1 MMGVTRMKEYLELV
15 SHGGSSRFC
24 WNEGGTGEPILLLH
38 GLLGESSHWTASI
51 EALVGC
57 YRPIALTLPIF
68 EPWLAETSPIELAEC
83 VRTFLESQ
91 GISHAVIGGNSLGGH
106 VALELALVHPD
117 RVSALILTGSSGLFE
132 RSFTQGVPHR
142 PDSRWVREKMQE
154 IFFDPALATSEWV
167 ESVQRLLSNRDSVLR
182 LLQAARAAKRRN
194 IEAHL
199 PAIRVPT
206 CLIWGEDD
214 HITPLD
220 VAWRFHALIPRS
232 NLFLLPRCGHAPMLE
247 QPEAFNTILA
257 DWLWRT
263 REERREPAL
272 AIGVAR

>member
-1 MMGVTRMKEYLELV
+1 MMHAIECARQD
-15 SHGGSSRFC
+15 GSSRFR
-24 WNEGGTGEPILLLH
+24 WSERGTGEPVLLMH
-38 GLLGESSHWTASI
+38 GLLGEMAHWAASL
-51 EALVGC
+51 EALAGC
-57 YRPIALTLPIF
+57 CRPMALTLPIF
-68 EPWLAETSPIELAEC
+68 EPWLAETSPMELSAC
-83 VRTFLESQ
+83 VRTFLDSQ
-91 GISHAVIGGNSLGGH
+91 GISQAVIGGNSLGDH
-106 VALELALVHPD
+106 VALELALAYPD
-117 RVSALILTGSSGLFE
+117 RVSGLILTGSSGLFE

-154 IFFDPALATSEWV
+154 IFFDPAMVTAEWV
-167 ESVQRLLSNRDSVLR
+167 ESVQRLLSARDSVLR
-182 LLQAARAAKRRN
+182 LLQTARATKRRN

-214 HITPLD
+214 RITPLE

-263 REERREPAL
+263 REERRETAL
-272 AIGVAR
+272 AVEVAR